1 MYGIAATSLSLL
13 QQLCMVNNGIF
24 LYGRC
29 ECLFVTDLTNK
40 YFNRQIFYKR
50 FLSGL
55 VLHGNLLQFHLEH
68 GHFWNIGILL
78 GCSIAT

>member
-1 MYGIAATSLSLL
+1 MAD
-13 QQLCMVNNGIF
+13 
-24 LYGRC
+24 
-29 ECLFVTDLTNK
+29 VTDLTNK

-55 VLHGNLLQFHLEH
+55 VLHGNLLQFYLEH